1 VVFIFA
7 RALLEKVVQQRRNQM
22 ERRIAMKSSVIVIL
36 AAGLL
41 LLMIPCLSF
50 TQEEVI
56 KLPPPQKTGGKSLME
71 CLNLRQS
78 TRGDFGPPVKL
89 TMQQLS
95 NLLWAAD
102 GVNRP
107 PNHRTAP
114 SAVDWQNIDIYVAT
128 PDGLFLYD
136 SAQHVLKVISKEDIR
151 ATSGL
156 EGPAGGG
163 MKQDFAKTA
172 PVSLVYV
179 ADMSKTKGMKWQG
192 EDVGATWSY
201 TGAGAIAQNVYL
213 FCASEGLACIVRAT
227 IDPVQITKV
236 FKLRPDQK
244 PILTSTIAQFKK

>member
-1 VVFIFA
+1 
-7 RALLEKVVQQRRNQM
+7 
-22 ERRIAMKSSVIVIL
+22 MKSLGIVVL
-36 AAGLL
+36 TAALI
-41 LLMIPCLSF
+41 LLMIPCLSLA
-50 TQEEVI
+50 QEEVI
-56 KLPPPQKTGGKSLME
+56 KLPPPQKTGGKPLMDSL
-71 CLNLRQS
+71 NARQS
-78 TRGDFGPPVKL
+78 TRGDYGPPVKL

-114 SAVDWQNIDIYVAT
+114 SAVDWQNIDIYVTT

-136 SAQHVLKVISKEDIR
+136 PQQHALKVISKEDVR

-156 EGPAGGG
+156 EGPAAGG

-179 ADMSKTKGMKWQG
+179 ADMAKTKGMKWQG
-192 EDVGATWSY
+192 EDVGATWTF

-213 FCASEGLACIVRAT
+213 YCASEGLACILRAM
-227 IDPVQITKV
+227 IDQVQIAKV

-244 PILTSTIAQFKK
+244 AILTSTIAQFKK